1 VVASGYPEL
10 KRGLD
15 LVAGAVLLAVS
26 LPVQVIVA
34 VAVALDLGRPVLF
47 RQVRT
52 GLHGEPF
59 TLLKFRSM
67 RAGSGNDGQRLTGV
81 GRFLRR
87 TSLDELPS
95 LVNVVRGELSLV
107 GPRPLLPE
115 YLPLYDAEQRRRHEV
130 RPGITGLAQVSG
142 RNLLSWADQFRLDV
156 RYVDTMS
163 ARLDA
168 WILLRTIGKV
178 FAQEGIAA
186 AGQHTRAKFTGTER

>member
-1 VVASGYPEL
+1 VASGYPEL

-34 VAVALDLGRPVLF
+34 VAVAIGLGRPVLF

-52 GLHGEPF
+52 GWYGQPF

-67 RAGSGNDGQRLTGV
+67 RLGGDDDGQRLTRV

-142 RNLLSWADQFRLDV
+142 RNLLSWADQLRLDV

-163 ARLDA
+163 AQLDA
-168 WILLRTIGKV
+168 WILLRTISKV

-186 AGQHTRAKFTGTER
+186 DGEHTRAKFTGTER

>member
-1 VVASGYPEL
+1 MPSRYPEL
-10 KRGLD
+10 KRRLD
-15 LVAGAVLLAVS
+15 LVAGLALLAVS
-26 LPVQVIVA
+26 LPVQAAVA
-34 VAVALDLGRPVLF
+34 VAVAVDLGRPVLF

-52 GLHGEPF
+52 GLRGESF
-59 TLLKFRSM
+59 TLLKFRTM
-67 RAGSGNDGQRLTGV
+67 RPGSAEDGQRLTGV

-115 YLPLYDAEQRRRHEV
+115 YLPLYDAEQRRRHDV

-142 RNLLSWADQFRLDV
+142 RNLLSWQDQFRLDV

-178 FAQEGIAA
+178 FVQEGIAA
-186 AGQHTRAKFTGTER
+186 AGEPTRSKFTGSGR

>member
-1 VVASGYPEL
+1 VASGYPEL

-34 VAVALDLGRPVLF
+34 VAVAIGLGRPVLF

-52 GLHGEPF
+52 GWYGQPF

-67 RAGSGNDGQRLTGV
+67 RLGGDDDGQRLTPV

-142 RNLLSWADQFRLDV
+142 RNLLSWADQLRLDV

-163 ARLDA
+163 AQLDA
-168 WILLRTIGKV
+168 WILLRTISKV

-186 AGQHTRAKFTGTER
+186 DGEHTRAKFTGTER

>member
-1 VVASGYPEL
+1 VASGYPEL

-26 LPVQVIVA
+26 LPVQVMVA

>member
-1 VVASGYPEL
+1 VASGYPEV

-15 LVAGAVLLAVS
+15 LVAGVVLLAVS
-26 LPVQVIVA
+26 LPVQVVVA
-34 VAVALDLGRPVLF
+34 VAVALDVGRPVLF

-67 RAGSGNDGQRLTGV
+67 RTGRGDDGQRLTGV

-115 YLPLYDAEQRRRHEV
+115 YLPLYDTEQRRRHDV
-130 RPGITGLAQVSG
+130 RPGVTGLAQVSG

-186 AGQHTRAKFTGTER
+186 AGEPTRAKFTGTDR

>member
-1 VVASGYPEL
+1 VASGYPEL

-26 LPVQVIVA
+26 LPVQVMVA

-186 AGQHTRAKFTGTER
+186 AGEHTRAKFTGTER